1 MRNNDKFRNFENE
14 SMFIENTSTIRMD
27 DIEINYS
34 YLLLLLYYYIFAMDF
49 RIFWKLNF
57 KKKI

>member
-14 SMFIENTSTIRMD
+14 NMFIENTSTIRID

-49 RIFWKLNF
+49 RIF
-57 KKKI
+57 